1 MLGAANLTAYVN
13 EGAKARKDG
22 KANWENPYSYMTET
36 LAAYAWDE
44 GYKRGQK

>member
-1 MLGAANLTAYVN
+1 MIGQANLTSYTN

-22 KANWENPYSYMTET
+22 KESWENPYSYMTET

-44 GYKRGQK
+44 GFKKAAR